1 MITQRDDEASIDEL
15 TRALGLLVRRMRA
28 SAPSEQYGL
37 SWTQKSVMAR
47 LEGEGPATT
56 AELARA
62 EGVKPQSMATALST
76 LEDTG
81 MIERKPDRT
90 DGRQVKIRLT
100 AKGASMRKTSRDA
113 RQEWLSSAIAK
124 LSKKERATL
133 FEAGEIMK
141 RLAEL

>member
-1 MITQRDDEASIDEL
+1 MTTHGDDKASIAEL
-15 TRALGLLVRRMRA
+15 TRALGLLIRRMRA

-76 LEDTG
+76 LED
-81 MIERKPDRT
+81 MRLIERKPDST
-90 DGRQVKIRLT
+90 DARQVNIRLT

-124 LSKKERATL
+124 LSKKEQATL

-141 RLAEL
+141 RLTEL